1 MLSYGLPGK
10 IDAWQPLDGIFRRL
24 LKSLSK
30 TGQQKWLEDDN
41 IYKWMRTDNQMFTA
55 KERRTLLPHRVGN
68 AYEETARQ

>member
-10 IDAWQPLDGIFRRL
+10 IDAWQPLDRIFRRL

-55 KERRTLLPHRVGN
+55 KERRILLPHRVGN

>member
-1 MLSYGLPGK
+1 MATIRSDIQTPPK
-10 IDAWQPLDGIFRRL
+10 ISFKNR
-24 LKSLSK
+24 
-30 TGQQKWLEDDN
+30 TTKWLEDDN